1 MTSEVSGDPKSD
13 KMSVDPFSNEV
24 FLSRADY
31 VKAALGTVLL
41 IPLRAVAIL
50 VVLGVAWIMA
60 YIGLAGSNEVRIVSH
75 SCNSPAWMLNEL
87 MKFVYCNN

>member
-50 VVLGVAWIMA
+50 VVLGVAWVTQFI
-60 YIGLAGSNEVRIVSH
+60 NEDLPALGNPTSPISAIVLST
-75 SCNSPAWMLNEL
+75 SR
-87 MKFVYCNN
+87 